1 MGSLTGVSVSIISIF
16 LIFGAV
22 LNAGEAG
29 RGFMNLAV
37 ASAGNLKGGAAK
49 VSVISSALFG
59 SISGSASANVASTG
73 MVTLPTMQRLGYP
86 KRVAAAV
93 EAVASTGGQI
103 MPPLMGAGAFIM
115 VELTGIPYTEVIL
128 AASIPALLY
137 FYTVWIGVNR
147 YADLFDL
154 KPVDTSD
161 QPKKSELLI
170 TVSFFA
176 IPFAFLLW
184 LMFSGYTPQYAAALA
199 AVLAACLLFSG
210 SDGRLDFTRG
220 LNRIGQAIL
229 TSGRQISMI
238 VYYIVCFIDHW
249 CARYHRSWC
258 KNYFTDFVCLWR
270 QSLPDFA
277 LTAIACLFGYG
288 GPYNRH
294 M

>member
-1 MGSLTGVSVSIISIF
+1 
-16 LIFGAV
+16 
-22 LNAGEAG
+22 
-29 RGFMNLAV
+29 
-37 ASAGNLKGGAAK
+37 
-49 VSVISSALFG
+49 
-59 SISGSASANVASTG
+59 
-73 MVTLPTMQRLGYP
+73 
-86 KRVAAAV
+86 
-93 EAVASTGGQI
+93 

-199 AVLAACLLFSG
+199 AVLACLSIIFRVGWKAGFHSRPKSNRPSY
-210 SDGRLDFTRG
+210 SDFRSSNFDDR
-220 LNRIGQAIL
+220 
-229 TSGRQISMI
+229 

-249 CARYHRSWC
+249 CARYHRPRC

-270 QSLPDFA
+270 QPLPNFGAYSDCLSFWVWRSLQP
-277 LTAIACLFGYG
+277 L
-288 GPYNRH
+288 R